1 MSKVTFDVEVD
12 SGNSSKT
19 LKGLRDELT
28 SINEELEQVEV
39 GSKAFNDLSK
49 QAAKASSE
57 IKDIE
62 KSFEGLDATQ
72 RTEAFAKGFEGIAG
86 AVAVTAG
93 SLQLFGVE
101 SERIGQIEEKV
112 QGAIAIAIG
121 ARGVSEGLL
130 AARIIA
136 RTVAEKASS
145 VATKALTVAQRIYN
159 AVLNAN
165 PIFLLVT
172 VLAAVATGIYAV
184 TKALKADT
192 TATETNA
199 EAYERLTTALE
210 NSNKERSNAIEL
222 ANAQGKSQGEI
233 LELQLNNAKAAAQ
246 EATAIRI
253 RAQRANQFS
262 DETKQA
268 REAEAEADRQVLL
281 AETRLETFR
290 ANEAEKAE
298 EDRRKK
304 RKEDYE
310 ARKKEREEEYEEF
323 KTFYRNL
330 IKVRN
335 DIINENAEFLGET
348 LTKQIAEANDKIM
361 KDFDSRIKLTGE
373 MARRAQEDQTKQSIS
388 NLQAYAELA
397 SYATQQFVE
406 SNAFQT
412 TKELA
417 TTANS
422 FISDLQGGLDES
434 NEEGFEKAKK
444 YKIAQVVTTG
454 TQAAFE
460 AFAGA
465 QKYNAVLPGL
475 GTAIGIALVS
485 AIAVKSKK
493 SIADIRSAQFGGAG
507 SSPSAGGS
515 GGGGSTIPL
524 SGGGFTP
531 IGQQAANTQ
540 LTPDFGVPST
550 PVRAYVIGQDV
561 EDGREAE
568 ARLNRRRTL
577 GPG

>member
-49 QAAKASSE
+49 QAAKASGE

-172 VLAAVATGIYAV
+172 VIAAVVTGIYALS
-184 TKALKADT
+184 KALKTNTKDVEDNTDALLAQNEAYAKGQEFSLRLAKARGESAIELKKREIELADT
-192 TATETNA
+192 LIEQAKLRKDAAKTE
-199 EAYERLTTALE
+199 EEIEKGREEL
-210 NSNKERSNAIEL
+210 SNAIANRILLRTEL
-222 ANAQGKSQGEI
+222 TK
-233 LELQLNNAKAAAQ
+233 LE
-246 EATAIRI
+246 
-253 RAQRANQFS
+253 S
-262 DETKQA
+262 DE
-268 REAEAEADRQVLL
+268 REKIAKE
-281 AETRLETFR
+281 
-290 ANEAEKAE
+290 E

-304 RKEDYE
+304 QLEQRQKD
-310 ARKKEREEEYEEF
+310 REKEYEEF
-323 KTFYRNL
+323 KTFYRNVL
-330 IKVRN
+330 KVRN

>member
-19 LKGLRDELT
+19 LKGLREELT
-28 SINEELEQVEV
+28 SINEELEQVEI

-49 QAAKASSE
+49 QAAKASGE

-172 VLAAVATGIYAV
+172 VIAAVVTGIYALS
-184 TKALKADT
+184 KALK
-192 TATETNA
+192 TNTKDVEDNTDA
-199 EAYERLTTALE
+199 LLAQNEAYAKGQEFSLRLAKARGE
-210 NSNKERSNAIEL
+210 SAIEL
-222 ANAQGKSQGEI
+222 KKREIDLADTLIEQAKLRKDAAKTEEEIEKGRQELSDAIANRI
-233 LELQLNNAKAAAQ
+233 LLRTELTKL
-246 EATAIRI
+246 E
-253 RAQRANQFS
+253 S
-262 DETKQA
+262 DE
-268 REAEAEADRQVLL
+268 REKIAKE
-281 AETRLETFR
+281 
-290 ANEAEKAE
+290 E

-304 RKEDYE
+304 RLEQRQKD
-310 ARKKEREEEYEEF
+310 REKEYEEF
-323 KTFYRNL
+323 KTFYRNVL
-330 IKVRN
+330 KVRN

-361 KDFDSRIKLTGE
+361 KDFESRIGRTTEL
-373 MARRAQEDQTKQSIS
+373 ARQAQETSSKTSIS

-397 SYATQQFVE
+397 SVATEAFVK

-485 AIAVKSKK
+485 AIAIKSKK
-493 SIADIRSAQFGGAG
+493 SIADIRSAQFGGGG

>member
-49 QAAKASSE
+49 QAAKASGE

-172 VLAAVATGIYAV
+172 VIAAVVTGIYALS
-184 TKALKADT
+184 KALK
-192 TATETNA
+192 TNTKDVEDNTDA
-199 EAYERLTTALE
+199 LLAQNEAYAKGQEFSLRLAKARGE
-210 NSNKERSNAIEL
+210 SAIEL
-222 ANAQGKSQGEI
+222 KKREIELADTLIEQAKLRKDAAKTEEEIEKGRQELSDAIANRI
-233 LELQLNNAKAAAQ
+233 LLRTELTKL
-246 EATAIRI
+246 E
-253 RAQRANQFS
+253 S
-262 DETKQA
+262 DE
-268 REAEAEADRQVLL
+268 REKIAKE
-281 AETRLETFR
+281 
-290 ANEAEKAE
+290 E

-304 RKEDYE
+304 QLEQRQKD
-310 ARKKEREEEYEEF
+310 REKEYEEF
-323 KTFYRNL
+323 KTFYRNVL
-330 IKVRN
+330 KVRN
-335 DIINENAEFLGET
+335 DIIKENAEFLGET

-417 TTANS
+417 STANS

>member
-49 QAAKASSE
+49 QAAKASGE

-172 VLAAVATGIYAV
+172 VIAAVVTGIYALS
-184 TKALKADT
+184 KALK
-192 TATETNA
+192 TNTKDVEDNTDA
-199 EAYERLTTALE
+199 LLAQNEAYAKGQAFSLRLAKARGE
-210 NSNKERSNAIEL
+210 SAIEIKKREIEL
-222 ANAQGKSQGEI
+222 ADTLIEQAKLRKDAAKTEEEI
-233 LELQLNNAKAAAQ
+233 EKGRQELSDAIANRILLRTELTKLE
-246 EATAIRI
+246 
-253 RAQRANQFS
+253 S
-262 DETKQA
+262 DE
-268 REAEAEADRQVLL
+268 REKIAKE
-281 AETRLETFR
+281 
-290 ANEAEKAE
+290 E

-304 RKEDYE
+304 QLEQRQKD
-310 ARKKEREEEYEEF
+310 REKEYEEF
-323 KTFYRNL
+323 KTFYRNVL
-330 IKVRN
+330 KVRN
-335 DIINENAEFLGET
+335 DIIKENAEFLGET
-348 LTKQIAEANDKIM
+348 LTKQITEANDKIM

-417 TTANS
+417 STANS

-454 TQAAFE
+454 TQSAFE
-460 AFAGA
+460 AFAQA

-485 AIAVKSKK
+485 AIAIKSKK

-540 LTPDFGVPST
+540 LTPQFDTPTT

>member
-49 QAAKASSE
+49 QAAKASGE

-172 VLAAVATGIYAV
+172 VIAAVVTGIYALS
-184 TKALKADT
+184 KALKTNTKDVEDNTDALLAQNEAYAKGQEFSLRLAKARGESAIELKKREIDLADT
-192 TATETNA
+192 LIEQAKLRKDAAKTE
-199 EAYERLTTALE
+199 EEIEKGRQEL
-210 NSNKERSNAIEL
+210 SNAIANRILLRTEL
-222 ANAQGKSQGEI
+222 TK
-233 LELQLNNAKAAAQ
+233 LE
-246 EATAIRI
+246 
-253 RAQRANQFS
+253 S
-262 DETKQA
+262 DE
-268 REAEAEADRQVLL
+268 REKIAKE
-281 AETRLETFR
+281 
-290 ANEAEKAE
+290 E

-304 RKEDYE
+304 QLEQRQKD
-310 ARKKEREEEYEEF
+310 REKEYEEF

-417 TTANS
+417 STANS
-422 FISDLQGGLDES
+422 FISDLQGSLDES

-444 YKIAQVVTTG
+444 YKVAQVVTTG

-465 QKYNAVLPGL
+465 QKYNAVFPGL
-475 GTAIGIALVS
+475 GTALGIALVG
-485 AIAVKSKK
+485 AIAAKSKK
-493 SIADIRSAQFGGAG
+493 SIADIRSAQFGGG

-540 LTPDFGVPST
+540 LTPQFNAPTT
-550 PVRAYVIGQDV
+550 PLRAYVIGQDV

-577 GPG
+577 GGG

>member
-19 LKGLRDELT
+19 LKGLREELT
-28 SINEELEQVEV
+28 SINEELEQVEI

-49 QAAKASSE
+49 QAAKASGE

-172 VLAAVATGIYAV
+172 VIAAVVTGIYALS
-184 TKALKADT
+184 KALKANTKDVEDNT
-192 TATETNA
+192 DALLAQN
-199 EAYERLTTALE
+199 EAYAKGQEFSLRLAKARGE
-210 NSNKERSNAIEL
+210 SAIEL
-222 ANAQGKSQGEI
+222 KKREIDLADTLIEQAKLRKDAAKTEEEIEKGRQELSDAIANRI
-233 LELQLNNAKAAAQ
+233 LLRTELTKL
-246 EATAIRI
+246 E
-253 RAQRANQFS
+253 S
-262 DETKQA
+262 DE
-268 REAEAEADRQVLL
+268 REKIAKE
-281 AETRLETFR
+281 
-290 ANEAEKAE
+290 E

-304 RKEDYE
+304 RLEQRQKD
-310 ARKKEREEEYEEF
+310 REKEYEEF
-323 KTFYRNL
+323 KTFYRNVL
-330 IKVRN
+330 KVRN

-361 KDFDSRIKLTGE
+361 KDFESRIGRTTEL
-373 MARRAQEDQTKQSIS
+373 ARQAQETSSKTSIS

-397 SYATQQFVE
+397 SVATEAFVK

-485 AIAVKSKK
+485 AIAIKSKK
-493 SIADIRSAQFGGAG
+493 SIADIRSAQFGGGG

>member
-49 QAAKASSE
+49 QAAKASGE

-172 VLAAVATGIYAV
+172 VIAAVVTGIYALS
-184 TKALKADT
+184 KALK
-192 TATETNA
+192 TNTKDVEDNTDA
-199 EAYERLTTALE
+199 LLAQNEAYAKGQEFSLRLAKARGE
-210 NSNKERSNAIEL
+210 SAIEL
-222 ANAQGKSQGEI
+222 KKREIELADTLIEQAKLRKDAAKTEEEIEKGRQELSDAIANRI
-233 LELQLNNAKAAAQ
+233 LLRTELTKL
-246 EATAIRI
+246 E
-253 RAQRANQFS
+253 S
-262 DETKQA
+262 DE
-268 REAEAEADRQVLL
+268 REKIAKE
-281 AETRLETFR
+281 
-290 ANEAEKAE
+290 E

-304 RKEDYE
+304 QLEQRQKD
-310 ARKKEREEEYEEF
+310 REKEYEEF
-323 KTFYRNL
+323 KTFYRNVL
-330 IKVRN
+330 KVRN
-335 DIINENAEFLGET
+335 DIIKENAEFLGET
-348 LTKQIAEANDKIM
+348 LTKQITEANDKIM

-417 TTANS
+417 STANS

>member
-28 SINEELEQVEV
+28 SINEELEQVEI

-49 QAAKASSE
+49 QAAKASGE

-172 VLAAVATGIYAV
+172 VIAAVVTGIYALS
-184 TKALKADT
+184 KALK
-192 TATETNA
+192 TNTKDVEDNTDA
-199 EAYERLTTALE
+199 LLAQNEAYAKGQEFSLRLAKARGE
-210 NSNKERSNAIEL
+210 SAIEL
-222 ANAQGKSQGEI
+222 KKREIDLADTLIEQAKIRKDAAKTEEEIEKGRQELSDAIANRI
-233 LELQLNNAKAAAQ
+233 LLRTELTKL
-246 EATAIRI
+246 E
-253 RAQRANQFS
+253 S
-262 DETKQA
+262 DE
-268 REAEAEADRQVLL
+268 REKIAKE
-281 AETRLETFR
+281 
-290 ANEAEKAE
+290 E

-304 RKEDYE
+304 RLEQRQKD
-310 ARKKEREEEYEEF
+310 REKEYEEF
-323 KTFYRNL
+323 KTFYRNVL
-330 IKVRN
+330 KVRN

-361 KDFDSRIKLTGE
+361 KDFESRIGRTTEL
-373 MARRAQEDQTKQSIS
+373 ARQAQETSSKTSIS

-397 SYATQQFVE
+397 SVATEAFVK

-485 AIAVKSKK
+485 AIAIKSKK
-493 SIADIRSAQFGGAG
+493 SIADIRSAQFGGGG

>member
-1 MSKVTFDVEVD
+1 MSKLTFDVEVD

-19 LKGLRDELT
+19 LKGLREELT
-28 SINEELEQVEV
+28 SINEELEQVEI

-49 QAAKASSE
+49 QAAKASGE

-172 VLAAVATGIYAV
+172 VIAAVVTGIYALS
-184 TKALKADT
+184 KALKANTKDVEDNT
-192 TATETNA
+192 DALLAQN
-199 EAYERLTTALE
+199 EAYAKGQEFSLRLAKARGE
-210 NSNKERSNAIEL
+210 SAIEL
-222 ANAQGKSQGEI
+222 KKREIDLADTLIEQAKLRKDAAKTEEEIEKGRQELSDAIANRI
-233 LELQLNNAKAAAQ
+233 LLRTELTKL
-246 EATAIRI
+246 E
-253 RAQRANQFS
+253 S
-262 DETKQA
+262 DE
-268 REAEAEADRQVLL
+268 REKIAKE
-281 AETRLETFR
+281 
-290 ANEAEKAE
+290 E

-304 RKEDYE
+304 RLEQRQKD
-310 ARKKEREEEYEEF
+310 REKEYEEF
-323 KTFYRNL
+323 KTFYRNVL
-330 IKVRN
+330 KVRN

-361 KDFDSRIKLTGE
+361 KDFESRIGRTTEL
-373 MARRAQEDQTKQSIS
+373 ARQAQETSSKTSIS

-397 SYATQQFVE
+397 SVATEAFVK

-485 AIAVKSKK
+485 AIAIKSKK
-493 SIADIRSAQFGGAG
+493 SIADIRSAQFGGGG

>member
-12 SGNSSKT
+12 SGNSVKT
-19 LKGLRDELT
+19 LGTLKDELEA
-28 SINEELEQVEV
+28 INEELEQTAI
-39 GSKAFNDLSK
+39 GSKAFTELSD
-49 QAAKASSE
+49 KARATSSE
-57 IKDIE
+57 IKTLE
-62 KSFEGLDATQ
+62 KTFEGLEPQ
-72 RTEAFAKGFEGIAG
+72 QKTEAFVKGFEGIAG

-101 SERIGQIEEKV
+101 SDRIGKLEEKV

-121 ARGVSEGLL
+121 ARSVAEGALQARI

-136 RTVAEKASS
+136 EKAAAVS
-145 VATKALTVAQRIYN
+145 TKVLTVAQRIYN

-172 VLAAVATGIYAV
+172 VIAAVTTGIYAFS
-184 TKALKADT
+184 KALGSNTKDIEENTDALI
-192 TATETNA
+192 AQN
-199 EAYERLTTALE
+199 EAYANTQEFSLRLAKARGE
-210 NSNKERSNAIEL
+210 SAIEIKKREIEL
-222 ANAQGKSQGEI
+222 ADTLLK
-233 LELQLNNAKAAAQ
+233 NAKLRKDAATDEEEIEKARQ
-246 EATAIRI
+246 E
-253 RAQRANQFS
+253 FS
-262 DETKQA
+262 DALANRIVLRTELTK
-268 REAEAEADRQVLL
+268 
-281 AETRLETFR
+281 LEKDER
-290 ANEAEKAE
+290 DKIAKDE
-298 EDRRKK
+298 ED
-304 RKEDYE
+304 
-310 ARKKEREEEYEEF
+310 ARKKALEQRKKDREDEYNEVKE
-323 KTFYRNL
+323 FYRNV

-335 DIINENAEFLGET
+335 EIIAENAEFLGKT
-348 LTKQIAEANDKIM
+348 LTKDITDANDAMM
-361 KDFDSRIKLTGE
+361 KDFESRI
-373 MARRAQEDQTKQSIS
+373 ARTTELARQGQENSSRQSIS

-397 SYATQQFVE
+397 SVATEAFVK

-465 QKYNAVLPGL
+465 QKYNAVVPGL
-475 GTAIGIALVS
+475 GTAIGIALVG
-485 AIAVKSKK
+485 AIAAKSKK
-493 SIADIRSAQFGGAG
+493 SIADIRSSEFGGG
-507 SSPSAGGS
+507 GGTLSAGG
-515 GGGGSTIPL
+515 GGGGATLPSV
-524 SGGGFTP
+524 GGGFTP

-540 LTPDFGVPST
+540 LTPDFNAPT
-550 PVRAYVIGQDV
+550 APLRAYVIGQDV

>member
-19 LKGLRDELT
+19 LKGLRDELE
-28 SINEELEQVEV
+28 SINEELEQVEI

-49 QAAKASSE
+49 QAAKASGE

-172 VLAAVATGIYAV
+172 VIAAVVTGIYALS
-184 TKALKADT
+184 KALK
-192 TATETNA
+192 TNTKDVEDNTDA
-199 EAYERLTTALE
+199 LLAQNEAYAKGQEFSLRLAKARGE
-210 NSNKERSNAIEL
+210 SAIEL
-222 ANAQGKSQGEI
+222 KKREIDLADTLIEQAKLRKDAAKTEEEIEKGRQELSDAIANRI
-233 LELQLNNAKAAAQ
+233 LLRTELTKL
-246 EATAIRI
+246 E
-253 RAQRANQFS
+253 S
-262 DETKQA
+262 DE
-268 REAEAEADRQVLL
+268 REKIAKE
-281 AETRLETFR
+281 
-290 ANEAEKAE
+290 E

-304 RKEDYE
+304 RLEQRQKD
-310 ARKKEREEEYEEF
+310 REKEYEEF
-323 KTFYRNL
+323 KTFYRNVL
-330 IKVRN
+330 KVRN

-361 KDFDSRIKLTGE
+361 KDFESRIGRTTEL
-373 MARRAQEDQTKQSIS
+373 ARQAQETSSKTSIS

-397 SYATQQFVE
+397 SVATEAFVK

-485 AIAVKSKK
+485 AIAIKSKK
-493 SIADIRSAQFGGAG
+493 SIADIRSAQFGGGG

>member
-49 QAAKASSE
+49 QAAKASGE

-62 KSFEGLDATQ
+62 RSFEGLDATQ

-136 RTVAEKASS
+136 RTVAEKASAVS
-145 VATKALTVAQRIYN
+145 TKALTVAQRIYN

-172 VLAAVATGIYAV
+172 VIAAVVTGIYALS
-184 TKALKADT
+184 KALK
-192 TATETNA
+192 TNTKDVEDNTDA
-199 EAYERLTTALE
+199 LLAQNEAYAKGQEFSLRLAKARGE
-210 NSNKERSNAIEL
+210 SAIEL
-222 ANAQGKSQGEI
+222 KKREIELADTLIEQAKLRKDAAKTEEEIEKGRQELSDAIANRI
-233 LELQLNNAKAAAQ
+233 LLRTELTKL
-246 EATAIRI
+246 E
-253 RAQRANQFS
+253 S
-262 DETKQA
+262 DE
-268 REAEAEADRQVLL
+268 REKIAKE
-281 AETRLETFR
+281 
-290 ANEAEKAE
+290 E

-304 RKEDYE
+304 QLEQRQKD
-310 ARKKEREEEYEEF
+310 REKEYEEF
-323 KTFYRNL
+323 KTFYRNVL
-330 IKVRN
+330 KVRN
-335 DIINENAEFLGET
+335 DIIKENAEFLGET

-417 TTANS
+417 STANS

>member
-49 QAAKASSE
+49 QAAKASGE

-62 KSFEGLDATQ
+62 RSFEGLDATQ

-172 VLAAVATGIYAV
+172 VIAAVVTGIYALS
-184 TKALKADT
+184 KALK
-192 TATETNA
+192 TNTKDVEDNTDA
-199 EAYERLTTALE
+199 LLAQNEAYAKGQEFSLRLAKARGE
-210 NSNKERSNAIEL
+210 SAIEL
-222 ANAQGKSQGEI
+222 KKREIELADTLIEQAKLRKDAAKTEEEIEKGRQELSDAIANRI
-233 LELQLNNAKAAAQ
+233 LLRTELTKL
-246 EATAIRI
+246 E
-253 RAQRANQFS
+253 S
-262 DETKQA
+262 DE
-268 REAEAEADRQVLL
+268 REKIAKE
-281 AETRLETFR
+281 
-290 ANEAEKAE
+290 E

-304 RKEDYE
+304 QLEQRQKD
-310 ARKKEREEEYEEF
+310 REKEYEEF
-323 KTFYRNL
+323 KTFYRNVL
-330 IKVRN
+330 KVRN
-335 DIINENAEFLGET
+335 DIIKENAEFLGET
-348 LTKQIAEANDKIM
+348 LTKQITEANDKIM

-417 TTANS
+417 STANS

-454 TQAAFE
+454 TQSAFE
-460 AFAGA
+460 AFAQA

-485 AIAVKSKK
+485 AIAIKSKK

>member
-49 QAAKASSE
+49 QAAKASGE

-172 VLAAVATGIYAV
+172 VIAAVVTGIYALS
-184 TKALKADT
+184 KALK
-192 TATETNA
+192 TNTKDVEDNTDA
-199 EAYERLTTALE
+199 LLAQNEAYAKGQEFSLRLAKARGE
-210 NSNKERSNAIEL
+210 SAIEIKKREIEL
-222 ANAQGKSQGEI
+222 ADTLLEQAKLRKDAAKTEEEI
-233 LELQLNNAKAAAQ
+233 EKGRQELSDAIANRILLRTELTKLE
-246 EATAIRI
+246 
-253 RAQRANQFS
+253 S
-262 DETKQA
+262 DE
-268 REAEAEADRQVLL
+268 REKIAKE
-281 AETRLETFR
+281 
-290 ANEAEKAE
+290 E

-304 RKEDYE
+304 QLEQRQKD
-310 ARKKEREEEYEEF
+310 REKEYEEF
-323 KTFYRNL
+323 KTFYRNVL
-330 IKVRN
+330 KVRN
-335 DIINENAEFLGET
+335 DIIKENAEFLGET

-417 TTANS
+417 STANS

-493 SIADIRSAQFGGAG
+493 SIADIRSAQFGGGG

>member
-49 QAAKASSE
+49 QAAKASGE

-136 RTVAEKASS
+136 RTVAEKASA

-172 VLAAVATGIYAV
+172 VIAAVVTGIYALS
-184 TKALKADT
+184 KALK
-192 TATETNA
+192 TNTKDVEDNTDA
-199 EAYERLTTALE
+199 LLAQNEAYAKGQEFSLRLAKARGE
-210 NSNKERSNAIEL
+210 SAIEL
-222 ANAQGKSQGEI
+222 KKREIELADTLIEQAKLRKDAAKTEEEIEKGRQELSDAIANRI
-233 LELQLNNAKAAAQ
+233 LLRTELTKL
-246 EATAIRI
+246 E
-253 RAQRANQFS
+253 S
-262 DETKQA
+262 DE
-268 REAEAEADRQVLL
+268 REKIAKE
-281 AETRLETFR
+281 
-290 ANEAEKAE
+290 E

-304 RKEDYE
+304 QLEQRQKD
-310 ARKKEREEEYEEF
+310 REKEYEEF
-323 KTFYRNL
+323 KTFYRNVL
-330 IKVRN
+330 KVRN
-335 DIINENAEFLGET
+335 DIIKENAEFLGET
-348 LTKQIAEANDKIM
+348 LTKQITEANDKIM

-417 TTANS
+417 STANS

-454 TQAAFE
+454 TQSAFE
-460 AFAGA
+460 AFAQA

-485 AIAVKSKK
+485 AIAIKSKK

-540 LTPDFGVPST
+540 LTPQFDTPTT

>member
-49 QAAKASSE
+49 QAAKASGE

-172 VLAAVATGIYAV
+172 VIAAVVTGIYALS
-184 TKALKADT
+184 KALKTNTKDVEDNTDALLAQNEAYAKGQEFSLRLAKARGESAIELKKREIDLADT
-192 TATETNA
+192 LIEQAKLRKDAAKTE
-199 EAYERLTTALE
+199 EEIEKGREEL
-210 NSNKERSNAIEL
+210 SNAIANRILLRTEL
-222 ANAQGKSQGEI
+222 TK
-233 LELQLNNAKAAAQ
+233 LE
-246 EATAIRI
+246 
-253 RAQRANQFS
+253 S
-262 DETKQA
+262 DE
-268 REAEAEADRQVLL
+268 REKIAKE
-281 AETRLETFR
+281 
-290 ANEAEKAE
+290 E

-304 RKEDYE
+304 QLEQRQKD
-310 ARKKEREEEYEEF
+310 REKEYEEF

-417 TTANS
+417 STANS
-422 FISDLQGGLDES
+422 FISDLQGSLDES

-444 YKIAQVVTTG
+444 YKVAQVVTTG

-465 QKYNAVLPGL
+465 QKYNAVFPGL
-475 GTAIGIALVS
+475 GTALGIALVG
-485 AIAVKSKK
+485 AIAAKSKK
-493 SIADIRSAQFGGAG
+493 SIADIRSAQFGGG

>member
-49 QAAKASSE
+49 QAAKASGE

-172 VLAAVATGIYAV
+172 VIAAVVTGIYALS
-184 TKALKADT
+184 KALK
-192 TATETNA
+192 TNTKDVEDNTDA
-199 EAYERLTTALE
+199 LLAQNEAYAKGQEFSLRLAKARGE
-210 NSNKERSNAIEL
+210 SAIEL
-222 ANAQGKSQGEI
+222 KKREIELADTLIEQAKLRKDAAKTEEEIEKGRQELSDAIANRI
-233 LELQLNNAKAAAQ
+233 LLRTELTKL
-246 EATAIRI
+246 E
-253 RAQRANQFS
+253 S
-262 DETKQA
+262 DE
-268 REAEAEADRQVLL
+268 REKIAKE
-281 AETRLETFR
+281 
-290 ANEAEKAE
+290 E

-304 RKEDYE
+304 QLEQRQKD
-310 ARKKEREEEYEEF
+310 REKEYEEF
-323 KTFYRNL
+323 KTFYRNVL
-330 IKVRN
+330 KVRN
-335 DIINENAEFLGET
+335 DIIKENAEFLGET
-348 LTKQIAEANDKIM
+348 LTKQITEANDKIM

-417 TTANS
+417 STANS

-454 TQAAFE
+454 TQSAFE
-460 AFAGA
+460 AFAQA

-485 AIAVKSKK
+485 AIAIKSKK

>member
-19 LKGLRDELT
+19 LKGLREELT

-49 QAAKASSE
+49 QAAKASGE

-172 VLAAVATGIYAV
+172 VIAAVVTGIYALS
-184 TKALKADT
+184 KALKANTKDVEDNT
-192 TATETNA
+192 DALLAQN
-199 EAYERLTTALE
+199 EAYAKGQEFSLRLAKARGE
-210 NSNKERSNAIEL
+210 SAIEL
-222 ANAQGKSQGEI
+222 KKREIDLADTLIEQAKLRKDAAKTEEEIEKGRQELSDAIANRI
-233 LELQLNNAKAAAQ
+233 LLRTELTKL
-246 EATAIRI
+246 E
-253 RAQRANQFS
+253 S
-262 DETKQA
+262 DE
-268 REAEAEADRQVLL
+268 REKIAKE
-281 AETRLETFR
+281 
-290 ANEAEKAE
+290 E

-304 RKEDYE
+304 RLEQRQKD
-310 ARKKEREEEYEEF
+310 REKEYEEF
-323 KTFYRNL
+323 KTFYRNVL
-330 IKVRN
+330 KVRN

-361 KDFDSRIKLTGE
+361 KDFESRIGRTTEL
-373 MARRAQEDQTKQSIS
+373 ARQAQETSSKTSIS

-397 SYATQQFVE
+397 SVATEAFVK

-485 AIAVKSKK
+485 AIAIKSKK
-493 SIADIRSAQFGGAG
+493 SIADIRSAQFGGGG

>member
-49 QAAKASSE
+49 QAAKASGE

-172 VLAAVATGIYAV
+172 VIAAVVTGIYALS
-184 TKALKADT
+184 KALK
-192 TATETNA
+192 TNTKDVEDNTDA
-199 EAYERLTTALE
+199 LLAQNEAYAKGQEFSLRLAKARGE
-210 NSNKERSNAIEL
+210 SAIEL
-222 ANAQGKSQGEI
+222 KKREIELADTLIEQAKLRKDAAKTEEEIEKGRQELSDAIANRI
-233 LELQLNNAKAAAQ
+233 LLRTELTKL
-246 EATAIRI
+246 E
-253 RAQRANQFS
+253 S
-262 DETKQA
+262 DE
-268 REAEAEADRQVLL
+268 REKIAKE
-281 AETRLETFR
+281 
-290 ANEAEKAE
+290 E

-304 RKEDYE
+304 QLEQRQKD
-310 ARKKEREEEYEEF
+310 REKEYEEF
-323 KTFYRNL
+323 KTFYRNVL
-330 IKVRN
+330 KVRN

>member
-49 QAAKASSE
+49 QAAKASGE

-172 VLAAVATGIYAV
+172 VIAAVVTGIYALS
-184 TKALKADT
+184 KALK
-192 TATETNA
+192 TNTKDVEDNTDA
-199 EAYERLTTALE
+199 LLAQNEAYAKGQEFSLRLAKARGE
-210 NSNKERSNAIEL
+210 SAIEL
-222 ANAQGKSQGEI
+222 KKREIELADTLIEQAKLRKDAAKTEEEIEKGRQELSDAIANRI
-233 LELQLNNAKAAAQ
+233 LLRTELTKL
-246 EATAIRI
+246 E
-253 RAQRANQFS
+253 S
-262 DETKQA
+262 DE
-268 REAEAEADRQVLL
+268 REKIAKE
-281 AETRLETFR
+281 
-290 ANEAEKAE
+290 E

-304 RKEDYE
+304 QLEQRQKD
-310 ARKKEREEEYEEF
+310 REKEYEEF
-323 KTFYRNL
+323 KTFYRNVL
-330 IKVRN
+330 KVRN
-335 DIINENAEFLGET
+335 DIIKENAEFLGET
-348 LTKQIAEANDKIM
+348 LTKQITEANDKIM

-417 TTANS
+417 STANS

-454 TQAAFE
+454 TQSAFE
-460 AFAGA
+460 AFAQA

-507 SSPSAGGS
+507 STPSAGGS

-540 LTPDFGVPST
+540 LTPQFDTPTT